1 MRIAGLT
8 ALITTLLLAIGGGT
22 ALAQGTP
29 SERGYD
35 ESLGVIG
42 EIQSE
47 EPQPQQAE
55 QQEQE
60 PVPTSSPPPS
70 EPPQAAQQESDLPF
84 TGLDLGIVALMGV
97 LLVGTGLVL
106 RKTTRRRPTAQ

>member
-8 ALITTLLLAIGGGT
+8 ALLTTLLLALGGGA

-47 EPQPQQAE
+47 EPTPPNRDE
-55 QQEQE
+55 DTPE
-60 PVPTSSPPPS
+60 PPITPPPV
-70 EPPQAAQQESDLPF
+70 EEGDLPF
-84 TGLDLGIVALMGV
+84 TGLDLGIVALMGAA
-97 LLVGTGLVL
+97 LLGTGLAL
-106 RKTTRRRPTAQ
+106 RRTTRRSPGA

>member
-8 ALITTLLLAIGGGT
+8 AVLMSLLLAIGGAT
-22 ALAQGTP
+22 AFAQGTP

-47 EPQPQQAE
+47 EPPPQQEREEQPTPAPTPPPV
-55 QQEQE
+55 QQEG
-60 PVPTSSPPPS
+60 
-70 EPPQAAQQESDLPF
+70 DLPF
-84 TGLDLGIVALMGV
+84 TGLDLGIVALMGAA
-97 LLVGTGLVL
+97 LLGTGLVL
-106 RKTTRRRPTAQ
+106 RRSTRRAPTS

>member
-1 MRIAGLT
+1 MRIAGLS
-8 ALITTLLLAIGGGT
+8 LLTTLLLIFGA
-22 ALAQGTP
+22 ANAFAQGSP

-47 EPQPQQAE
+47 EPPNDTTTEEQP
-55 QQEQE
+55 
-60 PVPTSSPPPS
+60 TPPP
-70 EPPQAAQQESDLPF
+70 PPVREESDLPF

-97 LLVGTGLVL
+97 ALLGTGLVL
-106 RKTTRRRPTAQ
+106 RRSTRRSSSS

>member
-47 EPQPQQAE
+47 EPQPQE
-55 QQEQE
+55 EQEQE
-60 PVPTSSPPPS
+60 PVPSSSPPPS

-84 TGLDLGIVALMGV
+84 TGVDLGIVALMGV
-97 LLVGTGLVL
+97 LLLGTGLVL
-106 RKTTRRRPTAQ
+106 RNTTRRRPSAQ